1 MIEELSQ
8 TITETNEK
16 LKIINENNLKLFS
29 KNISVKQNCHILENQ
44 ISALE
49 KENAQLKLIV
59 DLQKGNVSFSIF
71 FK

>member
-16 LKIINENNLKLFS
+16 LEIINENNLKLFS

-59 DLQKGNVSFSIF
+59 DLQKGNVSFSMF
-71 FK
+71 L

>member
-16 LKIINENNLKLFS
+16 LEIINENNLKLFS

-44 ISALE
+44 ISELE
-49 KENAQLKLIV
+49 KENAQLKLIA
-59 DLQKGNVSFSIF
+59 DLQKGNVSFSMF
-71 FK
+71 Y

>member
-16 LKIINENNLKLFS
+16 LEIINENNLKLFS

-59 DLQKGNVSFSIF
+59 DLQKGNISFSMF
-71 FK
+71 F